1 MFQRSSI
8 GSSGATE
15 WQGGAGQSGLAAS
28 GSDSGC
34 SLPECIE
41 PGRKSEGDQNIIS
54 CLFSNLATLLILIIS
69 ILALYRKFRFLNL
82 LPPRFLCSEFSLPDC
97 KLKSPQTSSIP
108 F

>member
-28 GSDSGC
+28 DSGSGC

-54 CLFSNLATLLILIIS
+54 CFFPIWQHCSYLDHLYFGVIS
-69 ILALYRKFRFLNL
+69 KI
-82 LPPRFLCSEFSLPDC
+82 SL
-97 KLKSPQTSSIP
+97 T
-108 F
+108 